1 MITLGTGLLP
11 AFSTAAI
18 VPEATASALVAV
30 AGAVSAAEAAAALT
44 WRPAGTTVAVA
55 RAVAA
60 AWRIAIL
67 KRAAR
72 TVTVAAAVA
81 TGPLWA
87 VASAESVP
95 VPIGPLR
102 TIGTPLTTRPAVAG
116 RAAAVIAA
124 LERPTTTIVAALERP
139 TTTVITGLERPTTTV
154 ITALERPT
162 TTVITGLERPTTT
175 VITALERPTT
185 TVIAALERPT
195 TTVIT
200 ALERPTTTV
209 ITALE
214 RPTTTVITIPG
225 AVPSAEATA
234 ALTWGTRAVPFPAAF
249 TVVPETPPALAVVA
263 WRSGAPLV
271 GPERTASAV
280 VTVSEAAT
288 GLGGAAVTGRALRAV
303 SSAIS
308 TAVVVR
314 TGRTVSEAASLTR
327 GTAAVTSTGAAVVA
341 VAVATTRCV
350 TITVGGPR
358 PIAGA
363 ETVTVTVGPATSFAA
378 GACPRPAGRPTF
390 AVAETAGTVRAEGA
404 VATIAISRG
413 TFTPPRITAT
423 RAVPT
428 PIAAVAPGATAHV
441 PALVTAVSATARAV
455 TPVFSVHFCP
465 LLLAHRVRLCARFA
479 GRATSSRIRR
489 AVEMPD
495 IGSVS
500 GETSLICRRS
510 AETSLCAVAS
520 ATRSTQRRPPVV
532 GWPGRFQ
539 PSAPPAVPGPE
550 GGGQSS
556 W

>member
-1 MITLGTGLLP
+1 VITLGTGLLP
-11 AFSTAAI
+11 AFSTAAVI
-18 VPEATASALVAV
+18 PEATASALVAV
-30 AGAVSAAEAAAALT
+30 AGTVSAAEAAAALT

-124 LERPTTTIVAALERP
+124 LERPTTTIVTALERP
-139 TTTVITGLERPTTTV
+139 TTTIVTGLERPTTTIVAALERPAAPVITGLERPTTTV
-154 ITALERPT
+154 ITALERPAAP
-162 TTVITGLERPTTT
+162 VITGLERPTT
-175 VITALERPTT
+175 P
-185 TVIAALERPT
+185 
-195 TTVIT
+195 
-200 ALERPTTTV
+200 V

-249 TVVPETPPALAVVA
+249 AIVPETPSALAVVA

-280 VTVSEAAT
+280 VTVPEAAT

-314 TGRTVSEAASLTR
+314 TGRTVSETASLTR
-327 GTAAVTSTGAAVVA
+327 GTAAVTSTGTAVVA

-363 ETVTVTVGPATSFAA
+363 EAVTVTVGAATSFAT
-378 GACPRPAGRPTF
+378 GACPGPAGRPTF
-390 AVAETAGTVRAEGA
+390 AVAETAGTFRAEGS